1 MKCLI
6 FSDSHNYPYH
16 MEKAILKNPDTEL
29 VFFLGD
35 GLSDLEELYYRFPKI
50 KFLPVKGN
58 CDFRFIVC
66 GEAVSKT
73 GEINICGKRIVYTHG
88 DLYGAKY
95 GKTGLCNLA
104 RSRFADIVLFGHTH
118 CSVCEQEEDGLWV
131 LNPGSCGAYSG
142 TAGLIY
148 VEEGHIMSCQIL
160 RAADLLA

>member
-73 GEINICGKRIVYTHG
+73 AEINICGKKIVYTHG

-95 GKTGLCNLA
+95 GKTGLCDLA

-118 CSVCEQEEDGLWV
+118 TPDLEYVNDADRPYYLF
-131 LNPGSCGAYSG
+131 NPGSVGAREG
-142 TAGLIY
+142 NFGIMTI
-148 VEEGHIMSCQIL
+148 VEGQEPLFSHGSF
-160 RAADLLA
+160 A

>member
-6 FSDSHNYPYH
+6 FSDCHNYPYH
-16 MEKAILKNPDTEL
+16 MEKALLKNPDTEL
-29 VFFLGD
+29 IFFLGD

-95 GKTGLCNLA
+95 GKTGLCDLA

-118 CSVCEQEEDGLWV
+118 VPEVEYVNEDERPYYLF
-131 LNPGSCGAYSG
+131 NPGS
-142 TAGLIY
+142 AGIRTGSFGIMTLS
-148 VEEGHIMSCQIL
+148 EGCEPLFSHGNFV
-160 RAADLLA
+160 